1 MMGRTNLET
10 RTELGPRERQ
20 RTRERHMAKDSRNIR
35 NFCIIAHID
44 HGKSTLADRFIDK
57 AKLVSTRGP
66 LQQQMLDNMDIER
79 ERGITI
85 KSQAV
90 MIPYVAADGQEY
102 ELNLVD
108 TPGHVDFSYE
118 VSRAIGSCEGSLLLI
133 DAAQGVEAQTLANMY
148 MAMELNL
155 EIIPVINKVDLPSAD
170 IETCLHQIDH
180 DLGLD
185 PDLAALVSAKTGQG
199 VDELFET
206 IVKYIPPPKGDVNAP
221 LRALIFDSHYDP
233 YRGVIV
239 HFRVFDGV
247 IREGQEI
254 KLFNTDAVHT
264 VEELGVF
271 KMGLVRT
278 PQLSAG
284 NVGYLIAGIKTIQ
297 DIRVGDTVTDEK
309 APCKSPL
316 PGFKEVKPVV
326 FSSIYPVDSNDYEE
340 LQDAIDRLKLNDAS
354 LVYEKD
360 SSAAL
365 GFGFRCGFLGMLHL
379 EVVQE
384 RIEREFDLS
393 IVFTSPSVR
402 YIVHMK
408 DGEELKIDNPLSFPN
423 PMHVES
429 TDEPYI
435 QAEIITPATF
445 VGNVMNLCMEK
456 RGIQTAMNYLD
467 EKRVELI
474 YEMPLAEVLFEFYDR
489 LKSVSRGYASFDYHV
504 IGYRKTDLVRLDIL
518 VNGEPVD
525 ALSQLVFKDNAR
537 YRAKHACDRLK
548 EEIPRQMFK
557 IPIQGAI
564 GGTIIARETISAFRK
579 DVTAKCYGGD
589 ISRKRKLLEK
599 QKEGKKRMKMVGNVE
614 IPQQAFLA
622 VLKTNED

>member
-1 MMGRTNLET
+1 
-10 RTELGPRERQ
+10 
-20 RTRERHMAKDSRNIR
+20 MAKDSRFTR

-57 AKLVSTRGP
+57 AKLVNTRGP

-90 MIPYVAADGQEY
+90 TIPYEAADGNTY

-118 VSRAIGSCEGSLLLI
+118 VSRAIGSCEGALLLI

-155 EIIPVINKVDLPSAD
+155 EIIPVINKIDLPSAD
-170 IETCLHQIDH
+170 IEACKHQIDH

-185 PDLAALVSAKTGQG
+185 PDMAALVSAKTGQG
-199 VDELFET
+199 IDELFET
-206 IVKYIPPPKGDVNAP
+206 IVKYIPAPTGDPAAP
-221 LRALIFDSHYDP
+221 LRALIFDSHYDA

-239 HFRVFDGV
+239 HFRIFDGA
-247 IREGQEI
+247 IKEGQDI
-254 KLFNTDAVHT
+254 KLFFTDASYT
-264 VEELGVF
+264 VEEVGVF

-278 PQLSAG
+278 GALSAG
-284 NVGYLIAGIKTIQ
+284 DVGYFIAGIKTIR
-297 DIRVGDTVTDEK
+297 DIRVGDTVTG
-309 APCKSPL
+309 AANPCKKAL

-340 LQDAIDRLKLNDAS
+340 LQEAIDRLKLNDAS
-354 LVYEKD
+354 LIYEKD

-408 DGEELKIDNPLSFPN
+408 NGEELRIDNPLTYPD
-423 PMHVES
+423 PMRVDYAE
-429 TDEPYI
+429 EPYI
-435 QAEIITPATF
+435 QAQIITPTTY
-445 VGNVMNLCMEK
+445 VGNIISLCMEK

-518 VNGEPVD
+518 VNGEAVD
-525 ALSQLVFKDNAR
+525 ALSQLVFRDNAQT
-537 YRAKHACDRLK
+537 RARQVCERLR

-557 IPIQGAI
+557 IPIQGAV
-564 GGTIIARETISAFRK
+564 GGSIIARETISAFRK

-589 ISRKRKLLEK
+589 ISRKRKLLER

-622 VLKTNED
+622 VLKTTDTKN

>member
-1 MMGRTNLET
+1 
-10 RTELGPRERQ
+10 
-20 RTRERHMAKDSRNIR
+20 MAKNSRNIR

-66 LQQQMLDNMDIER
+66 MQQQMLDNMDIER

-90 MIPYVAADGQEY
+90 TIPYTAADGQEY

-118 VSRAIGSCEGSLLLI
+118 VSRAIGSCEGALLLI

-155 EIIPVINKVDLPSAD
+155 EIIPVINKIDLPSAD
-170 IETCLHQIDH
+170 IESCLHQIDH

-185 PDLAALVSAKTGQG
+185 PDLAARVSAKTGEG
-199 VDELFET
+199 IDELFET
-206 IVKYIPPPKGDVNAP
+206 IVQYIPAPKGDGNAP
-221 LRALIFDSHYDP
+221 LRALIFDSHYDA

-239 HFRVFDGV
+239 HFRVFDGS

-254 KLFNTDAVHT
+254 KLFSTGAEHT
-264 VEELGVF
+264 VEEVGVF

-278 PQLSAG
+278 QRLDAG
-284 NVGYLIAGIKTIQ
+284 DVGYFIAGIKTIR
-297 DIRVGDTVTDEK
+297 DIRVGDTVTDAK
-309 APCKSPL
+309 VPCKNPL

-354 LVYEKD
+354 LIYEKD

-408 DGEELKIDNPLSFPN
+408 DGEELKIDNPLSYPE
-423 PMHVES
+423 PMGVDYAE
-429 TDEPYI
+429 EPYI
-435 QAEIITPATF
+435 QAEIITPATY
-445 VGNVMNLCMEK
+445 VGNVISLCMEK
-456 RGIQTAMNYLD
+456 RGVQTAMNYLD

-525 ALSQLVFKDNAR
+525 ALSQLVFRGSAQTRAR
-537 YRAKHACDRLK
+537 QVCERLK
-548 EEIPRQMFK
+548 DEIPRQMFK
-557 IPIQGAI
+557 IPIQGAV
-564 GGTIIARETISAFRK
+564 GGSIIARETISAFRK

-589 ISRKRKLLEK
+589 ISRKRKLLER

-622 VLKTNED
+622 VLKTNDNS

>member
-1 MMGRTNLET
+1 
-10 RTELGPRERQ
+10 
-20 RTRERHMAKDSRNIR
+20 MATDSKHKR

-90 MIPYVAADGQEY
+90 TIPYQASDGQQY

-118 VSRAIGSCEGSLLLI
+118 VSRAIGSCEGALLLI

-155 EIIPVINKVDLPSAD
+155 EIIPVINKIDLPSAD
-170 IETCLHQIDH
+170 IDSCLHQIDH

-185 PDLAALVSAKTGQG
+185 PDITALVSAKTGQG
-199 VDELFET
+199 IDELFEK
-206 IVKYIPPPKGDVNAP
+206 IVEFIPPPKGDPSAE

-239 HFRVFDGV
+239 HFRIFDGV

-254 KLFNTDAVHT
+254 KFFSTGAEHT
-264 VEELGVF
+264 VEEVGVF
-271 KMGLVRT
+271 KMSLVRT
-278 PQLSAG
+278 QQLSAG
-284 NVGYLIAGIKTIQ
+284 DVGYFIAGIKTIS
-297 DIRVGDTVTDEK
+297 DIRVGDTVTDAK
-309 APCKSPL
+309 NPCKKAL

-340 LQDAIDRLKLNDAS
+340 LHDAIDRLKLNDAS

-360 SSAAL
+360 ASAAL

-402 YIVHMK
+402 YVVYMK
-408 DGEELKIDNPLSFPN
+408 DGEELKIDNPLSYPN
-423 PMHVES
+423 PMNVDHTE
-429 TDEPYI
+429 EPYI
-435 QAEIITPATF
+435 QAEIITPAAY

-467 EKRVELI
+467 EKRIELI

-504 IGYRKTDLVRLDIL
+504 IGYRETDLVRLDIL

-525 ALSQLVFKDNAR
+525 ALSQLVFRGSAQTRAR
-537 YRAKHACDRLK
+537 QVCERLK

-557 IPIQGAI
+557 IPIQGAV
-564 GGTIIARETISAFRK
+564 GGSIIARETINAMRK

-622 VLKTNED
+622 VLKTNDDS

>member
-1 MMGRTNLET
+1 
-10 RTELGPRERQ
+10 
-20 RTRERHMAKDSRNIR
+20 MAKDSRFTR

-44 HGKSTLADRFIDK
+44 HGKSTPADRFIDK
-57 AKLVSTRGP
+57 AKLVNTRGP

-90 MIPYVAADGQEY
+90 TIPYEAADGNTY

-118 VSRAIGSCEGSLLLI
+118 VSRAIGSCEGALLLI

-155 EIIPVINKVDLPSAD
+155 EIIPVINKIDLPSAD
-170 IETCLHQIDH
+170 IEACKHQIDH

-185 PDLAALVSAKTGQG
+185 PDMAALVSAKTGQG
-199 VDELFET
+199 IDELFET
-206 IVKYIPPPKGDVNAP
+206 IVKYIPAPTGDPAAP
-221 LRALIFDSHYDP
+221 LRALIFDSHYDA

-239 HFRVFDGV
+239 HFRIFDGA
-247 IREGQEI
+247 IKEGQDI
-254 KLFNTDAVHT
+254 KLFFTDASYT
-264 VEELGVF
+264 VEEVGVF

-278 PQLSAG
+278 GALSAG
-284 NVGYLIAGIKTIQ
+284 DVGYFIAGIKTIR
-297 DIRVGDTVTDEK
+297 DIRVGDTVTG
-309 APCKSPL
+309 AANPCKKAL

-340 LQDAIDRLKLNDAS
+340 LQEAIDRLKLNDAS
-354 LVYEKD
+354 LIYEKD

-408 DGEELKIDNPLSFPN
+408 NGEELKIDNPLTYPD
-423 PMHVES
+423 PMRVDYAE
-429 TDEPYI
+429 EPYI
-435 QAEIITPATF
+435 QAQIITPTTY
-445 VGNVMNLCMEK
+445 VGNIISLCMEK

-518 VNGEPVD
+518 VNGEAVD
-525 ALSQLVFKDNAR
+525 ALSQLVFRDNAQT
-537 YRAKHACDRLK
+537 RARQVCERLR

-557 IPIQGAI
+557 IPIQGAV
-564 GGTIIARETISAFRK
+564 GGSIIARETISAFRK

-589 ISRKRKLLEK
+589 ISRKRKLLER

-622 VLKTNED
+622 VLKTTDTKN

>member
-1 MMGRTNLET
+1 MSKNSKYT
-10 RTELGPRERQ
+10 
-20 RTRERHMAKDSRNIR
+20 R

-57 AKLVSTRGP
+57 AKLVTSRGP
-66 LQQQMLDNMDIER
+66 VQQQMLDNMDIER

-90 MIPYVAADGQEY
+90 TIPYIANDGHEY
-102 ELNLVD
+102 ILNLVD

-118 VSRAIGSCEGSLLLI
+118 VSRAISSCEGALLLV

-148 MAMELNL
+148 MAMELDL
-155 EIIPVINKVDLPSAD
+155 EIIPVINKIDLPSAD
-170 IETCLHQIDH
+170 IDACLQQIDH

-185 PDLAALVSAKTGQG
+185 SDLACKVSAKTGVG
-199 VDELFET
+199 VDELFEA
-206 IVKYIPPPKGDVNAP
+206 IVKYIPPPKGDPKAP
-221 LRALIFDSHYDP
+221 LRALIFDSHYDA

-239 HFRVFDGV
+239 HFRIFDGT
-247 IREGQEI
+247 ITEGDSIQ
-254 KLFNTDAVHT
+254 FYWNQSMYTA
-264 VEELGVF
+264 EEVGVF
-271 KMGLVRT
+271 KLGLVRT
-278 PQLSAG
+278 KTLSAG
-284 NVGYLIAGIKTIQ
+284 DVGYFIAGIKTIR
-297 DIRVGDTVTDEK
+297 DIRVGDTVTNANK
-309 APCKSPL
+309 PCKEAL

-340 LQDAIDRLKLNDAS
+340 LQEAIDRLKLNDAS

-402 YIVHMK
+402 YIVHLK
-408 DGEELKIDNPLSFPN
+408 NGEEVKIDNPLEYPDPLRVDFA
-423 PMHVES
+423 E
-429 TDEPYI
+429 EPYI
-435 QAEIITPATF
+435 QANIITPAVY
-445 VGNVMNLCMEK
+445 VGNIISLCMEK
-456 RGIQTAMNYLD
+456 RGVQTAMNYLD
-467 EKRVELI
+467 TKRVELV
-474 YEMPLAEVLFEFYDR
+474 YDMPLAEVLFEFYDR
-489 LKSVSRGYASFDYHV
+489 LKSISRGYASFDYHV
-504 IGYRKTDLVRLDIL
+504 VGYKRTDLVRLDIL
-518 VNGEPVD
+518 VNSEPVD
-525 ALSQLVFKDNAR
+525 ALSQLVFRENAHIR
-537 YRAKHACDRLK
+537 GRQVCERLK
-548 EEIPRQMFK
+548 DEIPRQQFK
-557 IPIQGAI
+557 IAIQGAI
-564 GGTIIARETISAFRK
+564 GGNIVSRETINAFRK
-579 DVTAKCYGGD
+579 DVTSKCYGGD

-622 VLKTNED
+622 VLKTTDNKN